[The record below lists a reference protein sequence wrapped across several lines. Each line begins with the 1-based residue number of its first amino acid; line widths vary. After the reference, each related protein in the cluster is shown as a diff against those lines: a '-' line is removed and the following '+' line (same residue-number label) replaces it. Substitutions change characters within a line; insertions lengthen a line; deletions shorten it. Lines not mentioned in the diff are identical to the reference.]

1 MKVHQIKID
10 FNITEQIKR
19 YVYVY
24 LIESKNLYLIDSGA
38 YCGKK
43 IIENY
48 ITNIGRDISE
58 IKSIFLTHA
67 HPDHIGTAA
76 YFKEKTGCKI
86 YSSSGERNWIENIDL
101 QYKERPIPNFYNIA
115 KSVNVDIIVKDNDII
130 KLENEIS
137 ITVIS
142 TSGHSFDEVSYKI
155 NNVIFV
161 GDSIPI
167 KGDIPIYVNKNNSIN
182 SLKRLIKIDS
192 IEYCY
197 PAWDKAYTYQQM
209 LEKCKVALEIIEDID
224 YVVKN
229 IIKEFR
235 NYDKCEIIKIVC
247 DILNLPANNPLLA
260 TTIQSH
266 LTDYSFI

>member
-1 MKVHQIKID
+1 MRIHQIKID

-24 LIESKNLYLIDSGA
+24 LIENKNLYLIDSGA

-58 IKSIFLTHA
+58 IKGIFLTHA

-76 YFKEKTGCKI
+76 YFKEKTDCKI
-86 YSSSGERNWIENIDL
+86 YASIGERPWIENIDL
-101 QYKERPIPNFYNIA
+101 QYKERPIPNFYNIG
-115 KSVNVDIIVKDNDII
+115 KSVNVNVIVKDNDII
-130 KLENEIS
+130 KLEDEIS
-137 ITVIS
+137 INVIS
-142 TSGHSFDEVSYKI
+142 TSGHSIDEVSYKI
-155 NNVIFV
+155 NDVIFV

-167 KGDIPIYVNKNNSIN
+167 NGDIPIYVNKNNSIN

-209 LEKCKVALEIIEDID
+209 LEKCKVALEIIENID
-224 YVVKN
+224 YMVKN
-229 IIKEFR
+229 VMKKFP
-235 NYDKCEIIKIVC
+235 NYDKYEIIKTVC
-247 DILNLPANNPLLA
+247 SKLNLPENNPLLA
-260 TTIQSH
+260 VTIQSH
-266 LTDYSFI
+266 LADYKFI